1 MKSLNVN
8 TSQNDLMLFVGV
20 FFLLDILD
28 VKYVVVIL
36 IVLGF
41 LKTIKLLSFLPLKSK
56 SVTLKD
62 LIFY

>member
-8 TSQNDLMLFVGV
+8 TSQNDFMLFVGNV
-20 FFLLDILD
+20 FLLDILD

-41 LKTIKLLSFLPLKSK
+41 LR
-56 SVTLKD
+56 
-62 LIFY
+62 

>member
-1 MKSLNVN
+1 MRSLNVN

-41 LKTIKLLSFLPLKSK
+41 
-56 SVTLKD
+56 
-62 LIFY
+62 

>member
-8 TSQNDLMLFVGV
+8 TSQNDFMLFVEV
-20 FFLLDILD
+20 VFLLDILD

-41 LKTIKLLSFLPLKSK
+41 LR
-56 SVTLKD
+56 
-62 LIFY
+62 

>member
-8 TSQNDLMLFVGV
+8 TSQNNLMLFVGV

-41 LKTIKLLSFLPLKSK
+41 LR
-56 SVTLKD
+56 
-62 LIFY
+62 

>member
-1 MKSLNVN
+1 MRSLKVN
-8 TSQNDLMLFVGV
+8 TRQNDLMLFVGV

-41 LKTIKLLSFLPLKSK
+41 WDKS
-56 SVTLKD
+56 
-62 LIFY
+62 LI

>member
-1 MKSLNVN
+1 MRSLNVN
-8 TSQNDLMLFVGV
+8 TSQNDLMLFVGG

-41 LKTIKLLSFLPLKSK
+41 WDKS
-56 SVTLKD
+56 
-62 LIFY
+62 LI

>member
-8 TSQNDLMLFVGV
+8 TSQNDFMLFVGV
-20 FFLLDILD
+20 VFLLDILD

-41 LKTIKLLSFLPLKSK
+41 LR
-56 SVTLKD
+56 
-62 LIFY
+62 

>member
-1 MKSLNVN
+1 MRSLNVN

-41 LKTIKLLSFLPLKSK
+41 WDKS
-56 SVTLKD
+56 
-62 LIFY
+62 LI

>member
-20 FFLLDILD
+20 VFLVDILD

-41 LKTIKLLSFLPLKSK
+41 LR
-56 SVTLKD
+56 
-62 LIFY
+62 

>member
-20 FFLLDILD
+20 VFLLDILD

-36 IVLGF
+36 IV
-41 LKTIKLLSFLPLKSK
+41 
-56 SVTLKD
+56 
-62 LIFY
+62 

>member
-1 MKSLNVN
+1 MRSLNVN

-36 IVLGF
+36 IALGF
-41 LKTIKLLSFLPLKSK
+41 WDKS
-56 SVTLKD
+56 
-62 LIFY
+62 LI

>member
-20 FFLLDILD
+20 VFLLDVLD

-41 LKTIKLLSFLPLKSK
+41 LR
-56 SVTLKD
+56 
-62 LIFY
+62 

>member
-41 LKTIKLLSFLPLKSK
+41 LR
-56 SVTLKD
+56 
-62 LIFY
+62 

>member
-20 FFLLDILD
+20 VFLLDILD

-41 LKTIKLLSFLPLKSK
+41 LR
-56 SVTLKD
+56 
-62 LIFY
+62 

>member
-41 LKTIKLLSFLPLKSK
+41 WDKS
-56 SVTLKD
+56 
-62 LIFY
+62 LI